1 MGGVKKSVFIFVV
14 LSGLAS
20 IFNYLTYPVLA
31 HILPAGQYINVV
43 VSLSLL
49 TQMSTFLASIIAIAI
64 GLSKVEEQARGNT
77 GVELLQSMLFKFFI
91 ALGLVFLI
99 ISPLILPKIHI
110 PLAFVLPIFFMM
122 IVSIPI
128 AIISGYLNGKS
139 KLVKMG
145 VLIALSASLQIVLT
159 VAVGF
164 VTKNGLWAEIGM
176 GTGQLLT
183 IPAIYLL
190 FRYDKLPKIGK
201 TLLRSTRL
209 DDSDNGYA
217 AKLFLYALAA
227 SLAIMFINLVQI
239 ADLLIIQAQHG
250 NQVKFYTDIYVISRA
265 VFFGGTI
272 FVWPFLSEISLNN
285 HQLNRKPL
293 IKVCTYFCLI
303 ALAAIIGIDFF
314 GGFIT
319 HLFFGSRFSV
329 SSVRNIGTLSIL
341 YKLFFL
347 IITAVILYFV
357 VLRNYIAIWLS
368 SVITAIVL
376 VYGFLIPKHAG
387 IHSILVGLDSIAG
400 VAAIVCLILFYIKKL
415 EAAKD

>member
-1 MGGVKKSVFIFVV
+1 
-14 LSGLAS
+14 
-20 IFNYLTYPVLA
+20 
-31 HILPAGQYINVV
+31 
-43 VSLSLL
+43 
-49 TQMSTFLASIIAIAI
+49 MSTFLASIIAIAI

-293 IKVCTYFCLI
+293 I
-303 ALAAIIGIDFF
+303 GIDFF